1 MDVRSLYGLA
11 LDVTTLAVLELVKR
25 YPASGEKLP
34 EDRNSVELV
43 LWEVK
48 DLFRRFE
55 LGRLVDEEEFLEA
68 CFEVLRLP
76 GVPVRVGG
84 ACEEAGLET
93 LRNVFTD
100 PDASVLFIT
109 SRGLD
114 VFEDVMD
121 GLGMDP
127 KDVRAECRRLLVRD
141 DGAVGEDAIESW
153 VEAGFEVR
161 VITDGESHLKVW
173 LHGQRDG
180 DHGREHDQRQS

>member
-127 KDVRAECRRLLVRD
+127 RTSGRSVGGSSYGTTVRSVRTRSSPGSRPGSRCGSSVGRSSRRKASISRSVTR
-141 DGAVGEDAIESW
+141 
-153 VEAGFEVR
+153 
-161 VITDGESHLKVW
+161 TT
-173 LHGQRDG
+173 
-180 DHGREHDQRQS
+180 